1 MRWVMHVARKTQNRN
16 VFRVWLE
23 NLKER
28 DHFEDKGVDEG
39 IIPKYILKKCDTR
52 A

>member
-1 MRWVMHVARKTQNRN
+1 VARITQNRK
-16 VFRVWLE
+16 VFRVWLK

-28 DHFEDKGVDEG
+28 DHFEYLGVDEG
-39 IIPKYILKKCDTR
+39 IILKYILKKCDTR